1 MLAGERKIRDEIERV
16 LAHMVGAKDRSD
28 RLSEA
33 DTKAAFIDPILS
45 ALGWDLRDIFSVPR
59 EYRHKPQ
66 DNPVD
71 YALFVARS
79 PVLFVEAKALSKD
92 MADYKWISQTIAY
105 ANAAGVEWCALT
117 NGDEYRI
124 YNAFAKAEADKKL
137 FRRFKLSEPDDRE
150 IAVETLQLLSSATLA
165 EKRIDI
171 AWKAQFVDR
180 KVREAVSKLFNEQ
193 DDSLIRLIVKNA
205 DELRASDVRDSL
217 RRGDFDIKYPQSISI
232 RAQNSSPSRAAVTT
246 AESDTESGND
256 SATERGARVRMSDLI
271 AAKIISPPTEIE
283 VVFKGQRMTAL
294 IGEDGLI
301 HFDGQTCNSPSLA
314 AGFARNKVSGP
325 PPDGRPYWQT
335 NGWTFWRY
343 LETATG
349 TLAPI
354 TKWLENL
361 KEAGK

>member
-1 MLAGERKIRDEIERV
+1 MLTGERKIRDEIDSV
-16 LAHMVGAKDRSD
+16 LAQMAGAKDRSD

-45 ALGWDLRDIFSVPR
+45 ALGWDLRDIHSVSR

-71 YALFVARS
+71 YALFVERP
-79 PVLFVEAKALSKD
+79 PVLFVEAKALRKD
-92 MADYKWISQTIAY
+92 MTDYRWISQTIAY

-137 FRRFKLSEPDDRE
+137 FRQFKLSEINDRE
-150 IAVETLQLLSSATLA
+150 IAVETLQLLSRATLA

-171 AWKAQFVDR
+171 AWKAQFVDQ
-180 KVREAVSKLFNEQ
+180 KVRVAVMKLFNEQ
-193 DDSLIRLIVKNA
+193 DDRLIRLIVKNA
-205 DELRASDVRDSL
+205 DELGASDVRDSL
-217 RRGDFDIKYPQSISI
+217 RRGDFDIKYLQSISI
-232 RAQNSSPSRAAVTT
+232 IAQSPSPSPTAVT
-246 AESDTESGND
+246 AAKNDSESDSD
-256 SATERGARVRMSDLI
+256 SATERGARVRISDLI

-283 VVFKGQRMTAL
+283 VVFKRQRMTAL

-301 HFDGQTCNSPSLA
+301 HFDGQTYNSPSLA
-314 AGFARNKVSGP
+314 AGFARNKVNGP

-335 NGWTFWRY
+335 NGWTFWLYRQ
-343 LETATG
+343 TATG

-354 TKWLENL
+354 TQWLNIL
-361 KEAGK
+361 KEVRK